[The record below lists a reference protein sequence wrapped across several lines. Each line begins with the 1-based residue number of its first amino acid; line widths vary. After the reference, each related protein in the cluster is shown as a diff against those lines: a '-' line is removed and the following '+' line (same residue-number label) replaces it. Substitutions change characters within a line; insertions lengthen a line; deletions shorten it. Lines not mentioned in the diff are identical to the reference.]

1 MPSDTGLEMPSGCL
15 KVLQRKELDLCSK
28 NTELRLG
35 KR

>member
-15 KVLQRKELDLCSK
+15 KVLQRKDLDLCFK
-28 NTELRLG
+28 NIGFRLG